1 MKVLLLITL
10 GIIAIIVIFLIWF
23 LGFYLK
29 VPKLKLDS
37 QLEREDRIQLIDHWF
52 EALQRERKFNGAV
65 LMTKDG
71 KALLCK
77 AYGYAD
83 HKLEVP
89 LNEHSSFQLAS
100 VSKQFTAA
108 GIMLLKERGKLAYD
122 ELVSKYISNF
132 PYPNVSI
139 RHLLNQTSGIPD
151 VYMKLAYKHK
161 KTIPVLSN
169 QIAIDLLIK
178 ENKTARSEP
187 NSKFEYSNT
196 NYVILARIIELV
208 TGLTFEDYMQK
219 EIFEPMGM
227 LNTRVWS
234 LQSVDTSFKNKTEDL
249 EMGRNKAIE
258 LKPSFVDGVAG
269 DGAVYSSVADMVIW
283 DGFWHANPLISP
295 ENLQEAFLTP
305 VLKNGKTAEYGF
317 GWMITPFGMWHNG
330 SWLGARTFIVRN
342 TKLKTCMVI
351 LDNSSN
357 VFFDK
362 IIAALSESDR

>member
-1 MKVLLLITL
+1 
-10 GIIAIIVIFLIWF
+10 
-23 LGFYLK
+23 
-29 VPKLKLDS
+29 
-37 QLEREDRIQLIDHWF
+37 
-52 EALQRERKFNGAV
+52 
-65 LMTKDG
+65 
-71 KALLCK
+71 
-77 AYGYAD
+77 
-83 HKLEVP
+83 
-89 LNEHSSFQLAS
+89 
-100 VSKQFTAA
+100 
-108 GIMLLKERGKLAYD
+108 
-122 ELVSKYISNF
+122 
-132 PYPNVSI
+132 
-139 RHLLNQTSGIPD
+139 
-151 VYMKLAYKHK
+151 
-161 KTIPVLSN
+161 
-169 QIAIDLLIK
+169 
-178 ENKTARSEP
+178 
-187 NSKFEYSNT
+187 
-196 NYVILARIIELV
+196 
-208 TGLTFEDYMQK
+208 
-219 EIFEPMGM
+219 MGM